1 MNLLSCL
8 IAAFRCVT
16 DRISISNHRRPTIQR
31 IRQRCRRTGL
41 AHICI
46 TMSLPHCRC
55 CRRGHFPLYSP
66 FDWNG
71 KVEIDLIETWTR
83 SGLLGKAWLSQ
94 RPTREQKKTRSKARA
109 CDATRSG
116 KWLWWRNIYRC
127 CRLKM
132 KRPRKFSIPAAPRS
146 AEFCSRSCRRPSERV
161 IDPAVT
167 FFFFGGPSIFK
178 RRPSRLRV
186 ATWTPDRTKNPL
198 EPGEIKKKAG
208 KKKRTWIR
216 LFTLA
221 VHNTDCLFAVA
232 PAPLFSF
239 ANISG
244 NLSLRVFFCLE
255 TWSKRVKSI
264 EFRY

>member
-94 RPTREQKKTRSKARA
+94 RPTREQKKHVPKPEPATQLGAENDCDEGIFIDVVGWKWSGRVNFLFPRPLGRLSFVLVRVGGRRSVLLTPPLPSFSSAAHRFSSA
-109 CDATRSG
+109 GPRGSG
-116 KWLWWRNIYRC
+116 S
-127 CRLKM
+127 
-132 KRPRKFSIPAAPRS
+132 PREPPTG
-146 AEFCSRSCRRPSERV
+146 RR
-161 IDPAVT
+161 T
-167 FFFFGGPSIFK
+167 
-178 RRPSRLRV
+178 
-186 ATWTPDRTKNPL
+186 
-198 EPGEIKKKAG
+198 
-208 KKKRTWIR
+208 
-216 LFTLA
+216 
-221 VHNTDCLFAVA
+221 H
-232 PAPLFSF
+232 
-239 ANISG
+239 
-244 NLSLRVFFCLE
+244 
-255 TWSKRVKSI
+255 
-264 EFRY
+264 

>member
-1 MNLLSCL
+1 MRHWSDFNIESSTADNSAHSATLSSHGACTHLHNYVIASLSLLQKRPLPPVFPVWLEWQSWNRLDRNLNS
-8 IAAFRCVT
+8 IRAA
-16 DRISISNHRRPTIQR
+16 
-31 IRQRCRRTGL
+31 RQGL
-41 AHICI
+41 AE
-46 TMSLPHCRC
+46 P
-55 CRRGHFPLYSP
+55 
-66 FDWNG
+66 
-71 KVEIDLIETWTR
+71 
-83 SGLLGKAWLSQ
+83 KANKG
-94 RPTREQKKTRSKARA
+94 TKKTRSKARA